1 MYNFESNQT
10 LINEITPLNH
20 VAENLKKCK
29 ILDLYLRKL
38 LAEQDKYNTI
48 SLSCHEQVCLSVL
61 HFERYFSHLLSLS
74 KPRRIIIRLYLNQD
88 K

>member
-48 SLSCHEQVCLSVL
+48 SLSCHEQVCLVCYISRDTSPI
-61 HFERYFSHLLSLS
+61 F
-74 KPRRIIIRLYLNQD
+74 RLCLNQD
-88 K
+88 ELLFVFV